1 MKAAQH
7 RPRED
12 SLQKN
17 RWIVATLMT
26 GIVWISGGR
35 AVAQDAGSQAAFDQD
50 IKLFRKD
57 VRSLKKQI
65 IAANMDLSDTEAEQ
79 FWPIYDRYTAEL
91 TAIYD
96 TKFALLEEYAENYA
110 AMTSPQAERYLN
122 GRAEAEE
129 SITQLRLK
137 YIPIFRKVL
146 SGKSTALFFQLDW
159 RLGLVIEL
167 QLASQTPL
175 IEP

>member
-1 MKAAQH
+1 MKKSRLIAETALVCI
-7 RPRED
+7 
-12 SLQKN
+12 SL
-17 RWIVATLMT
+17 M
-26 GIVWISGGR
+26 SG
-35 AVAQDAGSQAAFDQD
+35 AKALAQDQNED

-65 IAANMDLSDTEAEQ
+65 IAANMALTDTEAQE

-91 TAIYD
+91 ATIND
-96 TKFALLEEYAENYA
+96 TKYTVLKEYAENYTTL
-110 AMTSPQAERYLN
+110 TSEQAERYIK
-122 GRAEAEE
+122 GRAAVEQALMH
-129 SITQLRLK
+129 LRLK
-137 YIPIFRKVL
+137 YLPNFRKVL

-159 RLGLVIEL
+159 RLSLLVDL